1 MKLLIFIGTTF
12 GSYAG
17 WALCEWLGGGIFE
30 SFIVSSIGAA
40 VGIYAGWKIAK
51 NIEQ

>member
-1 MKLLIFIGTTF
+1 MKLLIFLGTTF

-17 WALCEWLGGGIFE
+17 WALSDWLGGSTFE

-40 VGIYAGWKIAK
+40 FGIYAGWKIAK